1 MLGLGE
7 LNVVMKPET
16 ELKVSLT
23 RNSRYLIGNS
33 PL

>member
-16 ELKVSLT
+16 ELRFPKPVALEVY
-23 RNSRYLIGNS
+23 R
-33 PL
+33 

>member
-1 MLGLGE
+1 MLRLGE

-16 ELKVSLT
+16 ELKVCLT